1 MTPYGSDP
9 DDWSSYD
16 EDEAPTLPSREL
28 IEADI
33 RIVDSVAAA
42 LACGMEVR
50 GRRLEVVVQNR
61 VVILLGEVESEEVRL
76 AAGVVAWAVPEVYD
90 VCNRLTVAP

>member
-1 MTPYGSDP
+1 
-9 DDWSSYD
+9 
-16 EDEAPTLPSREL
+16 
-28 IEADI
+28 
-33 RIVDSVAAA
+33 
-42 LACGMEVR
+42 MEVR